1 MINSMKM
8 QFATMNKYADFARH
22 GRSKLRDG
30 TVRGCINKVQK
41 KKRSV
46 LTKYYMQTTHIHIVL
61 DF

>member
-30 TVRGCINKVQK
+30 THEDASIRCYPKRK
-41 KKRSV
+41 KGV
-46 LTKYYMQTTHIHIVL
+46 
-61 DF
+61 F